1 LQAQVPGTTKP
12 EMKLPDNLPSE
23 GWAICRRIAGELD
36 KSPRNPK
43 TGYRIGVDNPRQWGT
58 LEAAFAAAKHGDTLS
73 LRLNARAEPL
83 CVIDLD
89 GHRDT
94 QTGELSTLATEL
106 VARCNTFTEV
116 SQSGRGLHIIG
127 LGKPPA
133 EILPGQTDGL
143 KLELYDGTTA
153 RHIAFTGQHLA
164 GTPEVLNEF
173 PPEVLPDVVS
183 RFRKAPTKA
192 TTTDT
197 ELPDF
202 DGIDGEATLAR
213 VAADLAPDMV
223 NELRGLE
230 PLTGDGSRRIAHT
243 TVCLRKVGLSAAE
256 CMAVLTQCPGS
267 FDMALGHRRQC
278 TDKAVE
284 YLWKHHVLRAWAEP
298 RAAYSGPVEFEPLPT
313 EPEAPPSKAPNG
325 TGLAPITLEEL
336 QGAKLSPRALVPG
349 LLYADLRV
357 RIAAGGVGKT
367 TLALFE
373 AVTVA
378 LGHPLWGFETRAPL
392 RTVIVT
398 REDSRG
404 ILVARLREI
413 ALEMRLQPAELSQ
426 VLANV
431 TILDLS
437 TVNFRV
443 SKVEGDVVV
452 PDRQNIRQLVAQLRP
467 FRPHW
472 VIFDPAVSFGVGEA
486 RVNDA
491 EQGLIEAL
499 RIVRRALNCCCELI
513 HHSGKANAR
522 AGTADQYS
530 GRGGSAMPDGARMVA
545 VLNPVTPEDWVK
557 AVGSPLAQGE
567 TGLAM
572 SLPKMSYAPAI
583 AEPVYIRRRGWHFA
597 RAAATAQTPEQ
608 AVQNDAGR
616 VADFLRAE
624 LAQGRKYSAT
634 SLDTCAKQIGLTR
647 AELRAALTRLK
658 ASGGVAV
665 VGGQGKEDSFL
676 RPAEVAATSAEFTG
690 RSSEDLGVEDA
701 PN

>member
-1 LQAQVPGTTKP
+1 
-12 EMKLPDNLPSE
+12 MKLPDNLPSE

-36 KSPRNPK
+36 KSPRSPK
-43 TGYRIGVDNPRQWGT
+43 TGYRIGVDNPHQWGT

-133 EILPGQTDGL
+133 EILSGQTDGL

-230 PLTGDGSRRIAHT
+230 PLTGDGSRRVAHMAI
-243 TVCLRKVGLSAAE
+243 CLRKAGASQAG

-267 FDMALGHRRQC
+267 FDMALSHRGQDADRA
-278 TDKAVE
+278 TE
-284 YLWKHHVLRAWAEP
+284 YLWKHHVLSAWAEP
-298 RAAYSGPVEFEPLPT
+298 SAAHVPVEFEPVEDT
-313 EPEAPPSKAPNG
+313 DAPD
-325 TGLAPITLEEL
+325 TGKPLELAPITLEEL
-336 QGAKLSPRALVPG
+336 NAAKLSPRALVPG

-378 LGHPLWGFETRAPL
+378 LGRPLWGFATPTAL

-404 ILVARLREI
+404 ILVARLREV
-413 ALEMRLQPAELSQ
+413 AREMRLQPAEVAQ
-426 VLANV
+426 VLAHVN
-431 TILDLS
+431 ILDLS
-437 TVNFRV
+437 AANFRL
-443 SKVEGDVVV
+443 SKVERDVVT
-452 PDRQNIRQLVAQLRP
+452 PDRANIGRLVATLSP
-467 FRPHW
+467 FRPDW

-499 RIVRRALNCCCELI
+499 RIVREALDCCCELI

-522 AGTADQYS
+522 AATADQYS

-545 VLNPVTPEDWVK
+545 VLNPLTPEDWVK